1 MLKKAK
7 GLLVG
12 LLMGLLVVNTLVFA
26 PVTGAAGP
34 YVFKL
39 ALTDSPELKIGKVSL
54 VHHSYAAMM
63 TFKTYVEKATKGRM
77 KVELYPYGRLGDVKS
92 NLEQILAGSLQG
104 ATPPDGNL
112 AAFYKN
118 VQVLSIPY
126 LFSSR
131 EQAYSIIDGKFG
143 KDLFNDMAKKSGLRV
158 LSVFENGGFRSFTN
172 NKRLIKTADDMK
184 GLKFRVMD
192 IPVHMEM
199 VKALGATPT
208 PIAWM
213 ELYSALQTGV
223 VDGQENSALTII
235 AGSLQEVQKYYTLD
249 NHLMGTAV
257 IVTSE
262 RWMKS
267 LPKDIQAAMVKGG
280 IEAQKAARETVLEN
294 EKEAYD
300 FLKNAGVTIYAPTA
314 AEMKT
319 FKRAQEPC
327 IKWLKNNVDP
337 KLVDQVL
344 KLAK

>member
-158 LSVFENGGFRSFTN
+158 LRYERPEVQSYGH
-172 NKRLIKTADDMK
+172 
-184 GLKFRVMD
+184 
-192 IPVHMEM
+192 P
-199 VKALGATPT
+199 GA
-208 PIAWM
+208 
-213 ELYSALQTGV
+213 YG
-223 VDGQENSALTII
+223 DGQGVGSHSDSDRMDGTIQRFTDRS
-235 AGSLQEVQKYYTLD
+235 G
-249 NHLMGTAV
+249 
-257 IVTSE
+257 
-262 RWMKS
+262 
-267 LPKDIQAAMVKGG
+267 
-280 IEAQKAARETVLEN
+280 
-294 EKEAYD
+294 
-300 FLKNAGVTIYAPTA
+300 
-314 AEMKT
+314 
-319 FKRAQEPC
+319 
-327 IKWLKNNVDP
+327 
-337 KLVDQVL
+337 
-344 KLAK
+344 